1 MRKKYDTNP
10 YTNLS
15 FFWKFPYRLILLN
28 VKWSLQIIMLA
39 KTCSSSGHE
48 VPCIYMRFCR
58 FFCCFLCGFI
68 EMKNLGETLSA
79 TRKVHLKF
87 CLNPRKQKQN
97 KPLKS
102 KGKKL
107 KNLGKYILPIFVQ
120 VFVRNTI
127 NPIYHQSHK

>member
-1 MRKKYDTNP
+1 M
-10 YTNLS
+10 LS
-15 FFWKFPYRLILLN
+15 KI
-28 VKWSLQIIMLA
+28 
-39 KTCSSSGHE
+39 CSSSRHE
-48 VPCIYMRFCR
+48 VPCTYIAVCR
-58 FFCCFLCGFI
+58 FFCCLLGGFI
-68 EMKNLGETLSA
+68 ALKNLGETLSA